1 MTLEN
6 RNLKSFIPIKVTTG
20 ARVKVIGKVQE
31 NARIV
36 EVGRTSGLIK
46 REIRQGQEEHIV
58 TEVSQAANNQT
69 VSMNSTLSTKQHF
82 SIKKLTSIQE
92 DDHLTF

>member
-46 REIRQGQEEHIV
+46 KEG
-58 TEVSQAANNQT
+58 
-69 VSMNSTLSTKQHF
+69 NSARSGRAHC
-82 SIKKLTSIQE
+82 
-92 DDHLTF
+92 D